1 MYWQTANV
9 DIFEEVS
16 GTSCARHAPP
26 RVFRVASSLCP
37 ELSCVHAQSWLWD
50 LAARTSNS
58 SISILHTSARGG
70 NFPKTSYRNFLA
82 SPPPPNCFTELFN
95 RRRNWSRSAL
105 PLQHC
110 TCVRVHSAGLLL
122 FFVKKSHNEERKVL
136 STSLFIRYTLR
147 DCFARCSSEARV
159 LLLKKIQFVR
169 SERLEEA
176 KPIRRVS
183 MRKPDLRIE
192 EISWLDFVFSL
203 TFFSIAQEVSDED
216 VRCVHCMHVGG
227 GFGVGSSWS
236 EGKEL

>member
-1 MYWQTANV
+1 M
-9 DIFEEVS
+9 
-16 GTSCARHAPP
+16 
-26 RVFRVASSLCP
+26 
-37 ELSCVHAQSWLWD
+37 
-50 LAARTSNS
+50 
-58 SISILHTSARGG
+58 
-70 NFPKTSYRNFLA
+70 
-82 SPPPPNCFTELFN
+82 
-95 RRRNWSRSAL
+95 
-105 PLQHC
+105 
-110 TCVRVHSAGLLL
+110 RVHSAGLLL

-169 SERLEEA
+169 SERLEDA

-216 VRCVHCMHVGG
+216 VRCVHCMHVGA

-236 EGKEL
+236 EGKELQWSQKCLQLERFQRQRCSQQRSSWWVALILWTQNSLWHLEIKCFWKIGTPRLLDYKAPSYIN

>member
-1 MYWQTANV
+1 MAKNSFNMSTICLLSSRMIWTICTGRLQML
-9 DIFEEVS
+9 IFEEVS

-50 LAARTSNS
+50 LAARSSNS

-105 PLQHC
+105 PLQHW

-122 FFVKKSHNEERKVL
+122 FFVKKKVTTKSAKSWALHCLFVTHCGIVSLVVLQRPGFYCSRK
-136 STSLFIRYTLR
+136 S
-147 DCFARCSSEARV
+147 
-159 LLLKKIQFVR
+159 
-169 SERLEEA
+169 
-176 KPIRRVS
+176 
-183 MRKPDLRIE
+183 
-192 EISWLDFVFSL
+192 
-203 TFFSIAQEVSDED
+203 
-216 VRCVHCMHVGG
+216 
-227 GFGVGSSWS
+227 SSWDPS
-236 EGKEL
+236 G